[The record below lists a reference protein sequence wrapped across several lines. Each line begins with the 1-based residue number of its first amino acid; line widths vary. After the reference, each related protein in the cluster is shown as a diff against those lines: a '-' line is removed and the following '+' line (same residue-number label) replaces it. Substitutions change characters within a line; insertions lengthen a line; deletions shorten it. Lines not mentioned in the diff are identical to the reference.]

1 MSLTVKQVAQLVAG
15 SACLT
20 GLGTLYYANQIEA
33 RQFRL
38 ETVRVTTG
46 GGDCPKSFWRILHLS
61 DLHLCHPERE
71 KIDFLR
77 KITQA
82 QYDLVLL
89 TGDVFENFTGLPYAL
104 EILSRQPKLGAYA
117 VLGNHD
123 YYNYTLFH
131 KTFGRLYRRFRHP
144 PLKRDVEP
152 FVRALERGGFTV
164 LRNSSVNLKEN
175 GIFMVGIDYPTIE
188 HVHLREL
195 MSEASDDQFKL
206 VLFHVPVFLD
216 RIRTAG
222 AHLAV
227 GGHTH
232 GGQVRLPGYGAII
245 TDSELPRHE
254 ASGLFFR
261 GKTAFH
267 ISRGLG
273 ADPRSNIRLFCPP
286 AATVIEVA
294 HHQPAGGAGEP

>member
-1 MSLTVKQVAQLVAG
+1 MNLTVKRVAQLVAG

-20 GLGTLYYANQIEA
+20 GLGALYYANQIES
-33 RQFRL
+33 RRFQL

-46 GGDCPKSFWRILHLS
+46 GGNRSRSPWRILHLS
-61 DLHLCHPERE
+61 DLHLCDPERE

-77 KITQA
+77 KVTEEQF
-82 QYDLVLL
+82 DLVVL
-89 TGDVFENFTGLPYAL
+89 TGDVFENFTGLPYIH
-104 EILSRQPKLGAYA
+104 EILSRKPKFGAYA

-131 KTFGRLYRRFRHP
+131 KTIGRVYRKFRHP
-144 PLKRDVEP
+144 PEKRDVEP
-152 FVRALERGGFTV
+152 FVKALEKGGFTV
-164 LRNSSVNLKEN
+164 LRNNSVNLKDH
-175 GIFMVGIDYPTIE
+175 GVFLVGIDYPTIE
-188 HVHLREL
+188 QVALSKL
-195 MSEASDDQFKL
+195 MSEATADQFKL
-206 VLFHVPVFLD
+206 VLFHVPIFLD
-216 RIRTAG
+216 RIRVAG

-261 GKTAFH
+261 GETAFH

-273 ADPRSNIRLFCPP
+273 ADPRSNIRFFCPP
-286 AATVIEVA
+286 AATIIEVV
-294 HHQPAGGAGEP
+294 HQFG